1 MSIPYQKLFHF
12 LLYSPIFAL
21 APESNEARLVQ
32 HLLDTLTGYGYR
44 TEVVPS
50 LADAKVAAESDM
62 AIGCFLL
69 AIDVPGEA
77 DVQAL
82 VHTIRHERG
91 LDTPIYLVSEL
102 KGVESLSLV
111 PLGEVSGYIYLDQE
125 TPAFSAK
132 ESIFALERYAA
143 TLKPPFFGTL
153 MDYDYEGNQMWTC
166 PGHQGGAFY
175 RRSPA
180 GRLFVEH
187 LGEAVFRNDIDNSVP
202 ELGDLLTHAG
212 PALAAQ
218 KEAAKVFG
226 ADRTYFILNG
236 TSTSNKVVTAALLKR
251 GDLVLFDRNSHK
263 SNHQGALQL
272 AGAIPIYL
280 ETDRN
285 PQGLIGPIDY
295 DALDEKKLR
304 EQIRTHPLV
313 TDKEAWK
320 RERPFRL
327 AIVQQCSYDGTIY
340 HVGSLIKRLGHLCD
354 YVLFDE
360 AWAGFMKFHPLFAGH
375 FAMGLENLDA
385 TSPGIVATQS
395 THKQLAGFSQASQIH
410 VRDDHIKGQ
419 ARRTGHRRFN
429 EMFMLHSSTSPF
441 YPLFASL
448 DVDAHMHK
456 GRNGIA
462 LWDDAVR
469 IGIETR
475 KKLRTLKSQFT
486 AAAKDERGAWFFDP
500 FVPDVVTLKDSKFSP
515 PLVRVPW
522 EEIPTDVLARE
533 PACWALIPDAHWH
546 GFRHAS
552 PDWAMTDPNKLT
564 LLTPSF
570 DRRTGEYAEMG
581 IPAPLLS
588 AYLRENN
595 IVPEK
600 CDFNSILFLLTPAVE
615 AGKSASLISRLV
627 AFKALYDSDAPLEDV
642 LPTTLA
648 RYPLRYAG
656 YTLQRLCDEMH
667 GFYREHDIATLQRL
681 CFRRE
686 HFPEQAMSVQAATEA
701 FVGNRVDYLP
711 LSQCKGRISATLA
724 LIYPPGIGIV
734 VPGERYDD
742 RAQPMLDYFLA
753 CEKAFNLFP
762 GFEFEVQG
770 VYADNGD
777 GRVVFHTYVVQ
788 EPQSVE
794 VDDGKYPVVCNRY

>member
-1 MSIPYQKLFHF
+1 MSVPYHRLFHF
-12 LLYSPIFAL
+12 LLYSPVFVH

-32 HLLDTLTGYGYR
+32 RLIDAIGEYDYR
-44 TEVVPS
+44 TDVVPTPTG
-50 LADAKVAAESDM
+50 AKVAAETDM
-62 AIGCFLL
+62 GIGCFLL
-69 AIDVPGEA
+69 SIDGPEESAI
-77 DVQAL
+77 QAL
-82 VHTIRHERG
+82 INTIRHERG
-91 LDTPIYLVSEL
+91 LDTPIYLMSEL
-102 KGVESLSLV
+102 KGLESLSLV
-111 PLGEVSGYIYLDQE
+111 PLGEVTGYVYLDHE

-132 ESIFALERYAA
+132 ETIFALERYA
-143 TLKPPFFGTL
+143 TGLKPPFFGAL

-180 GRLFVEH
+180 GRLFIEH

-202 ELGDLLTHAG
+202 EMGDLLTHVG

-218 KEAAKVFG
+218 MAAAKVFG

-251 GDLVLFDRNSHK
+251 GDLVLFDRNNHK

-295 DALDEKKLR
+295 DALDETKLR
-304 EQIRTHPLV
+304 EQIRNHPLV
-313 TDKEAWK
+313 TDPEAWK

-327 AIVQQCSYDGTIY
+327 AIVEQCSYDGTIY
-340 HVGSLIKRLGHLCD
+340 NTGSLIERIGHLCE
-354 YVLFDE
+354 YVHFDE

-385 TSPGIVATQS
+385 DSPGIVATQS

-410 VRDDHIKGQ
+410 VRDEHIKGQ

-429 EMFMLHSSTSPF
+429 EMFMLHCSTSPF

-448 DVDAHMHK
+448 DVDAQMHK
-456 GRNGIA
+456 GRNGLV
-462 LWDDAVR
+462 LWDDAIR

-475 KKLRTLKSQFT
+475 KKLRTLKHQFAET
-486 AAAKDERGAWFFDP
+486 AKGDASDWFFDP
-500 FVPDVVTLKDSKFSP
+500 FVPDVVTITDSRFSP
-515 PLVRVPW
+515 LLDGVRW
-522 EEIPTDVLARE
+522 EDIPTDVLARE
-533 PACWALIPDAHWH
+533 PACWALVPDARWH
-546 GFRHAS
+546 GFRHAA

-564 LLTPSF
+564 LITPGF
-570 DRRTGEYAEMG
+570 DRKTGAYSDTG
-581 IPAPLLS
+581 IPATLLA

-600 CDFNSILFLLTPAVE
+600 CDLNSILFLLTPAVE
-615 AGKSASLISRLV
+615 AGKCASLISRLV
-627 AFKALYDSDAPLEDV
+627 AFKHLYDTDAVLEAV

-648 RYPLRYAG
+648 RYPQRYAG
-656 YTLQRLCDEMH
+656 YTLRRLCDEMH
-667 GFYREHDIATLQRL
+667 GFYRKHDIASLQRL
-681 CFRRE
+681 CFRGE
-686 HFPEQAMSVQAATEA
+686 HFPEQAMSVADATEA

-711 LSQCKGRISATLA
+711 LSECKGRISATLA

-742 RAQPMLDYFLA
+742 RAQPMLDYFLVF
-753 CEKAFNLFP
+753 EEAFNRFP

-770 VYADNGD
+770 VYADDVD

-788 EPQSVE
+788 EST
-794 VDDGKYPVVCNRY
+794 

>member
-1 MSIPYQKLFHF
+1 MAVPYHTLFHF
-12 LLYSPIFAL
+12 LLYSPVFVR
-21 APESNEARLVQ
+21 APESNEARLIQ
-32 HLLDTLTGYGYR
+32 HLVDALGDYDYR
-44 TEVVPS
+44 TEVVPT
-50 LADAKVAAESDM
+50 LAGAKVAAESDM

-69 AIDVPGEA
+69 AIDGPDEPE
-77 DVQAL
+77 VQAL
-82 VHTIRHERG
+82 VNSIRHERG
-91 LDTPIYLVSEL
+91 LDTPIYLISEL
-102 KGVESLSLV
+102 KGVESLSLA
-111 PLGEVSGYIYLDQE
+111 PLGEVTGYIYLDHE
-125 TPAFSAK
+125 THAFSAK
-132 ESIFALERYAA
+132 ETVFALERYAA
-143 TLKPPFFGTL
+143 SLKPPFFGAL

-187 LGEAVFRNDIDNSVP
+187 LGEAIFRNDIDNSVP
-202 ELGDLLTHAG
+202 ELGDLLTHVG

-236 TSTSNKVVTAALLKR
+236 TSTSCRVVSAALLKR
-251 GDLVLFDRNSHK
+251 GDLVLFDRNNHK
-263 SNHQGALQL
+263 ANHQGALLL

-295 DALDEKKLR
+295 DALDEAKLR

-313 TDKEAWK
+313 TDKEAWQ

-327 AIVQQCSYDGTIY
+327 AIVEQCSYDGTIY
-340 HVGSLIKRLGHLCD
+340 HAGSLIKRIGHLCD
-354 YVLFDE
+354 YVFFDE
-360 AWAGFMKFHPLFAGH
+360 AWAGFMKFHPLFEGH
-375 FAMGLENLDA
+375 FAMGLDDLDA
-385 TSPGIVATQS
+385 DSPGIVASQS

-410 VRDDHIKGQ
+410 VRDEHIRGQ
-419 ARRTGHRRFN
+419 KRRTEHRRFN
-429 EMFMLHSSTSPF
+429 EMYMLHCSTSPF

-456 GRNGIA
+456 GRHGQV
-462 LWDDAVR
+462 LWDDAIR

-475 KKLRTLKSQFT
+475 KKLRALKNQFA
-486 AAAKDERGAWFFDP
+486 AAAKDDRSAWFFDP
-500 FVPDVVTLKDSKFSP
+500 FVPDVVTIENSKFSP
-515 PLVRVPW
+515 PLGCVPW

-533 PACWALIPDAHWH
+533 PACWALTPDASWH

-564 LLTPSF
+564 LITPGF
-570 DRRTGEYAEMG
+570 DRKTGEYSRTG
-581 IPAPLLS
+581 IPATLLA

-600 CDFNSILFLLTPAVE
+600 CDLNSILFLLTPAVE

-627 AFKALYDSDAPLEDV
+627 AFKNLYDADAPLEDV

-648 RYPLRYAG
+648 RYPVRYAG

-667 GFYREHDIATLQRL
+667 AFYGEHDVASLQRA

-701 FVGNRVDYLP
+701 LVGNRVDYLP

-724 LIYPPGIGIV
+724 LIYPPGIGII

-753 CEKAFNLFP
+753 FEEAFNRFP

-770 VYADNGD
+770 VYADDVD

-788 EPQSVE
+788 ES
-794 VDDGKYPVVCNRY
+794 K

>member
-1 MSIPYQKLFHF
+1 MAIPYQTLFHF
-12 LLYSPIFAL
+12 LLYSPVFVR

-32 HLLDTLTGYGYR
+32 LLLDALGGYDYRTNVVPTLTG
-44 TEVVPS
+44 
-50 LADAKVAAESDM
+50 AKVAAENDM

-69 AIDVPGEA
+69 AIDNA
-77 DVQAL
+77 DESAVYSL
-82 VHTIRHERG
+82 VNTIRHERG

-102 KGVESLSLV
+102 KGVESLSLP
-111 PLGEVSGYIYLDQE
+111 PLGDVTGYIYLDHE

-132 ESIFALERYAA
+132 ETIYALERYA
-143 TLKPPFFGTL
+143 TGLKPPFFGAL

-175 RRSPA
+175 RRSPT

-202 ELGDLLTHAG
+202 ELGDLLTHVG

-218 KEAAKVFG
+218 MEAAKVFG

-236 TSTSNKVVTAALLKR
+236 TSTSNKVVAAALLKR
-251 GDLVLFDRNSHK
+251 GDLVLFDRNNHK
-263 SNHQGALQL
+263 SNHQGALLL

-327 AIVQQCSYDGTIY
+327 AIVEQCSYDGTIY
-340 HVGSLIKRLGHLCD
+340 NAGNLIKRIGHLCD
-354 YVLFDE
+354 YVFFDE
-360 AWAGFMKFHPLFAGH
+360 AWAGFMKFHPLFEGH
-375 FAMGLENLDA
+375 FAMGLEDLDA
-385 TSPGIVATQS
+385 NSPGIVASQS

-410 VRDDHIKGQ
+410 VRDEHIKGQ
-419 ARRTGHRRFN
+419 GRRTEHKRFN
-429 EMFMLHSSTSPF
+429 EMFMLHCSTSPF

-448 DVDAHMHK
+448 DVDARMHK
-456 GRNGIA
+456 GRNGQV
-462 LWDDAVR
+462 LWDDAIR

-475 KKLRTLKSQFT
+475 KKLRALKNQFI
-486 AAAKDERGAWFFDP
+486 AAAKDERSAWFFDP
-500 FVPDVVTLKDSKFSP
+500 FVPDVVSFEESKFSP
-515 PLVRVPW
+515 PLSGVPW
-522 EEIPTDVLARE
+522 EDISTEVLIRE
-533 PACWALIPDAHWH
+533 PACWALAPGAPWH
-546 GFRHAS
+546 GFSRAS
-552 PDWAMTDPNKLT
+552 PGWAMTDPNKLT
-564 LLTPSF
+564 LVTPGF
-570 DRRTGEYAEMG
+570 DRKTGEYSQIG
-581 IPAPLLS
+581 IPATLLA

-600 CDFNSILFLLTPAVE
+600 CDLNSILFLLTPAVE
-615 AGKSASLISRLV
+615 AGKCASLISRLV
-627 AFKALYDSDAPLEDV
+627 AFKNLYDTDAPLETV
-642 LPTTLA
+642 LPATLA
-648 RYPLRYAG
+648 GYPVRYAG

-667 GFYREHDIATLQRL
+667 EFYREHDIASLQRA
-681 CFRRE
+681 CFRGE
-686 HFPEQAMSVQAATEA
+686 HFPEQAMSMQAATEA
-701 FVGNRVDYLP
+701 FVGNKVDYLP
-711 LSQCKGRISATLA
+711 LAKCKGRISATLA

-753 CEKAFNLFP
+753 FEEAFNRFP

-770 VYADNGD
+770 VYADD
-777 GRVVFHTYVVQ
+777 VEGRVVFHTYVVQ
-788 EPQSVE
+788 EA
-794 VDDGKYPVVCNRY
+794 K

>member
-1 MSIPYQKLFHF
+1 MSIPYHKLFHF
-12 LLYSPIFAL
+12 LLCSPIFAK

-32 HLLDTLTGYGYR
+32 RLIDTLMGYDYR

-50 LADAKVAAESDM
+50 LAGAKVAAESDM

-69 AIDVPGEA
+69 AIDGPSEA
-77 DVQAL
+77 EVQAL

-91 LDTPIYLVSEL
+91 LDTPIYLVSEM

-111 PLGEVSGYIYLDQE
+111 PLGEVSGYLYLDHE
-125 TPAFSAK
+125 TPAFYAK
-132 ESIFALERYAA
+132 ETIFALEHYAA
-143 TLKPPFFGTL
+143 TLKPPFFGAL
-153 MDYDYEGNQMWTC
+153 MDYEYEGNQMWTC

-202 ELGDLLTHAG
+202 ELGDLLTHVG

-218 KEAAKVFG
+218 KEAAKIFG

-251 GDLVLFDRNSHK
+251 GDLVLFDRNNHK

-295 DALDEKKLR
+295 DALDEQKLR

-327 AIVQQCSYDGTIY
+327 AIIEQCSYDGTIY
-340 HVGSLIKRLGHLCD
+340 HAGSLIKRIGHLCD
-354 YVLFDE
+354 YVFFDE

-410 VRDDHIKGQ
+410 VRDEHIKGQ

-429 EMFMLHSSTSPF
+429 EMFMLHCSTSPF

-456 GRNGIA
+456 GRNGLA
-462 LWDDAVR
+462 LWDETIRV
-469 IGIETR
+469 GIETR
-475 KKLRTLKSQFT
+475 KKLRALKSQF
-486 AAAKDERGAWFFDP
+486 AAEAKGERRDWFFDP

-515 PLVRVPW
+515 PLNRVPW
-522 EEIPTDVLARE
+522 EEVPTDVLARE
-533 PACWALIPDAHWH
+533 AACWALAPDEHWH

-552 PDWAMTDPNKLT
+552 PNWAMTDPNKLT
-564 LLTPSF
+564 LLTPGF
-570 DRRTGEYAEMG
+570 DRKTGKYAKVG
-581 IPAPLLS
+581 IPATLLA

-600 CDFNSILFLLTPAVE
+600 CDLNSILFLLTPAVE

-627 AFKALYDSDAPLEDV
+627 SFKALYEADAPLEEV
-642 LPTTLA
+642 LPSTLA

-667 GFYREHDIATLQRL
+667 NFYREHDIAALQRL
-681 CFRRE
+681 CFRGE

-711 LSQCKGRISATLA
+711 LSQCKGRVSATLA

-753 CEKAFNLFP
+753 FEEAFNLFP

-770 VYADNGD
+770 VYADDVD
-777 GRVVFHTYVVQ
+777 GRIVFHTYVVQ
-788 EPQSVE
+788 EP
-794 VDDGKYPVVCNRY
+794 K

>member
-1 MSIPYQKLFHF
+1 MSVPYAALFHL
-12 LLYSPIFAL
+12 LLYSPVFAE
-21 APESNEARLVQ
+21 APDSNEARLMQ
-32 HLLDTLTGYGYR
+32 RLLDALAADNYRTDVVPTLTGAR
-44 TEVVPS
+44 
-50 LADAKVAAESDM
+50 VAAESDM

-69 AIDVPGEA
+69 AIDGPNEA
-77 DVQAL
+77 AVQAL
-82 VHTIRHERG
+82 IHTIRHERG

-102 KGVESLSLV
+102 KGVESLSLA
-111 PLGEVSGYIYLDQE
+111 PMGEVTGYIYLDHE

-132 ESIFALERYAA
+132 ETIFALERYAA
-143 TLKPPFFGTL
+143 SLKPPFFGAL
-153 MDYDYEGNQMWTC
+153 MDYDHEGNQMWTC

-175 RRSPA
+175 RRSPV

-202 ELGDLLTHAG
+202 ELGDLLTHVG

-251 GDLVLFDRNSHK
+251 GDLVLFDRNNHK

-272 AGAIPIYL
+272 AGAIPIYVG
-280 ETDRN
+280 TDRN
-285 PQGLIGPIDY
+285 PQGLIGPIDF

-304 EQIRTHPLV
+304 EQIRNHPLV

-327 AIVQQCSYDGTIY
+327 AIIEQCSYDGTIY
-340 HVGSLIKRLGHLCD
+340 NAGRLIERIGHLCD
-354 YVLFDE
+354 YVHFDE
-360 AWAGFMKFHPLFAGH
+360 AWAGFMKFHPLFDGH
-375 FAMGLENLDA
+375 FAMGLANLGA
-385 TSPGIVATQS
+385 ESPGIVATQS
-395 THKQLAGFSQASQIH
+395 THKQLAGFSQASQVH
-410 VRDDHIKGQ
+410 VRDAHIKGQ
-419 ARRTGHRRFN
+419 SRRTEHRRFN
-429 EMFMLHSSTSPF
+429 EMFMLHCSTSPF

-456 GRNGIA
+456 GRNGLA
-462 LWDDAVR
+462 LWDDAIRV
-469 IGIETR
+469 GIETR
-475 KKLRTLKSQFT
+475 KKLRALQAQF
-486 AAAKDERGAWFFDP
+486 ASAAKDAQDPTTAWFFDP
-500 FVPDVVTLKDSKFSP
+500 FVPDVVTIESSKFTP
-515 PLVRVPW
+515 PLVRVKW
-522 EEIPTDVLARE
+522 EDIPTDVLARE
-533 PACWALIPDAHWH
+533 PACWALAPDAHWH

-552 PDWAMTDPNKLT
+552 PGWAMTDPNKLT
-564 LLTPSF
+564 LITPGF
-570 DRRTGEYAEMG
+570 DRKTGAYAETG
-581 IPAPLLS
+581 VPATLLA

-600 CDFNSILFLLTPAVE
+600 CDLNSILFLLTPAVE
-615 AGKSASLISRLV
+615 AGKCASLISRLV
-627 AFKALYDSDAPLEDV
+627 AFKHLHDADAALEDV

-648 RYPLRYAG
+648 RYPQRYAG
-656 YTLQRLCDEMH
+656 YTLRRLCDEMH
-667 GFYREHDIATLQRL
+667 GFYREHDIASLQRL
-681 CFRRE
+681 CFRGE

-711 LSQCKGRISATLA
+711 LAQCKGRISATLA

-734 VPGERYDD
+734 VPGERYDE
-742 RAQPMLDYFLA
+742 RAQPMLDYFLVF
-753 CEKAFNLFP
+753 EEAFNRFP

-770 VYADNGD
+770 VYADDVD

-788 EPQSVE
+788 EPA
-794 VDDGKYPVVCNRY
+794 